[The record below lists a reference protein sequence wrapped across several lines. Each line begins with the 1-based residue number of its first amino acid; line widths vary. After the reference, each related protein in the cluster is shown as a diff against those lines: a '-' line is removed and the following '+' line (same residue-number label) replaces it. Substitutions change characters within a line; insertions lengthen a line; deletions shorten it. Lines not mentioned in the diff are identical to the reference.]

1 MITNETVSSKSAFLE
16 VTEEKKWK
24 MLFQYLKREQKIA
37 LLSFSYEYDEYDEY
51 KKKKEIR
58 STLLSLLLCAA

>member
-51 KKKKEIR
+51 KKKRK
-58 STLLSLLLCAA
+58 